1 MDSPP
6 SVAVAMLYINH
17 HAGMPTC
24 ERESGLGDGCRR
36 NATMP
41 LADRHL
47 AGFTTWGYCDP
58 VNSPALVCTLALS
71 ALTGCSSLLPQ
82 SKETSGPAG
91 GGWQSYQDAEKT
103 FADITP
109 GKTTEKE
116 LAALQLD
123 PRSNPNVTVL
133 PRHEILQRFIV
144 NQSITMADLD
154 DGVRQ
159 CLEAREQC
167 RALEINQTASQ
178 KKRTGNAALDM
189 AKLYRET
196 HTSGWRFCGLI
207 LVKDGVVVYKLTSGQ
222 PGIHEI
228 AEDQDVLGPLQMLS
242 AKLKLDFNGI
252 TSSNKPSEP
261 QATQAAPVAAF
272 RTK

>member
-1 MDSPP
+1 MAVGAPLRRPLPTGASSLLPAASTVIDVKSA
-6 SVAVAMLYINH
+6 SVV
-17 HAGMPTC
+17 
-24 ERESGLGDGCRR
+24 
-36 NATMP
+36 
-41 LADRHL
+41 
-47 AGFTTWGYCDP
+47 
-58 VNSPALVCTLALS
+58 VLVS
-71 ALTGCSSLLPQ
+71 ALAGCSSLLPQ
-82 SKETSGPAG
+82 TKETSGPAG
-91 GGWQSYQDAEKT
+91 GGWKSYQDAQNAFDRIE
-103 FADITP
+103 P
-109 GKTTEKE
+109 GKTTAAE
-116 LAALQLD
+116 LAAMQLD
-123 PRSNPNVTVL
+123 PRANPNVTLL
-133 PRHEILQRFIV
+133 PRHELLQRFIA
-144 NQSITMADLD
+144 NQSVSMADLD
-154 DGVRQ
+154 RGVRE

-167 RALEINQTASQ
+167 RALEVNQTATQ
-178 KKRTGNAALDM
+178 TKRTGNAALDM

-196 HTSGWRFCGLI
+196 HTSGWRFCGLV